1 MSFIKEN
8 IVTNAPDY
16 SLVNVSMKNYR
27 YICLMQGEMDIFS
40 LNIHT
45 FINKTI
51 DVCRFPVHRRV
62 IERISV
68 WEEA

>member
-1 MSFIKEN
+1 
-8 IVTNAPDY
+8 
-16 SLVNVSMKNYR
+16 
-27 YICLMQGEMDIFS
+27 MQGEMDMFS
-40 LNIHT
+40 LNIHTCT

-51 DVCRFPVHRRV
+51 DVCRFPVHRKV